1 MLDIFNSNAFSTLS
15 LTDAINKVKYV
26 PGRVSSMGLF
36 SETGVATTSV
46 AIEEKNGVL
55 SLVAPTG
62 RGGPGVMVER
72 GRRKL
77 RSVAVPHFQIDDA
90 VMAESVQGVRSF
102 GSEDATETVMS
113 KIMEQ
118 SALHVASLGASQEYA
133 RIGAVKGLVT
143 YADGSTLDLFDLFEV
158 DQVSERAWDL
168 SAGSPASGIVRKTC
182 AAVYRQM
189 ADILEGVPFSGI
201 SAICG
206 DAFFDDL
213 IAHTEVRATYL
224 ASQEASELRRGYVGS
239 GQQGVYGA
247 FEFGGI
253 TWENYRGS
261 VDGTSFI
268 NTDKAHFMPTGVPG
282 LFRTY
287 YAPADYNETVNTI
300 GRRLY
305 EKMYPMPNDK
315 GYSLE
320 VQMNSLEICT
330 RPRVLLQGKRGA

>member
-1 MLDIFNSNAFSTLS
+1 MLDIFTSNAFSTLS
-15 LTDAINKVKYV
+15 LTDAINKLKYV
-26 PGRVSSMGLF
+26 PGRVSAMGLF
-36 SETGVATTSV
+36 AETGVATTSI

-90 VMAESVQGVRSF
+90 VMAEAVQGVRAF
-102 GSEDATETVMS
+102 GSETETETVMG

-118 SALHVASLGASQEYA
+118 SALHVASLAASQEYA
-133 RIGAVKGLVT
+133 RVGAVKGLVT
-143 YADGSTLDLFDLFEV
+143 YADGSTLDLFGLFEV
-158 DQVSERAWDL
+158 DQVAERDWDL
-168 SAGSPASGIVRKTC
+168 DNASPTAGVVRKAC

-189 ADILEGVPFSGI
+189 ADILEGTPFAGI
-201 SAICG
+201 HAICG

-213 IAHTEVRATYL
+213 IAHPEIRATYL
-224 ASQEASELRRGYVGS
+224 ASQEARELRTGYVGN

-253 TWENYRGS
+253 VWENYRGS
-261 VDGTSFI
+261 VDGTNFVDT
-268 NTDKAHFMPTGVPG
+268 NKAHFFPTGVAG

-287 YAPADYNETVNTI
+287 YGPADYIETVNTI

-305 EKMYPMPNDK
+305 EKMFPMPNDK
-315 GYSLE
+315 GMSLE

-330 RPRVLLQGKRGA
+330 RPRALLQGKRT